1 MRGKALR
8 IPFHLPVRFGVP
20 GAVFEDEILNLSTG
34 GAFIRTTRYHRPG
47 SVIFLEFSLDGVE
60 KTRATGKVMW
70 VTEGVP
76 GNKISF
82 AKGLGVEFQDISAT
96 TRANLGLLAHHFRVF
111 P

>member
-1 MRGKALR
+1 MRANALR

-20 GAVFEDEILNLSTG
+20 GAIFDDEILNLSTG
-34 GAFIRTTRYHRPG
+34 GAFIRTNRYHRPG
-47 SVIFLEFSLDGVE
+47 SLIFLEFSLDGIE

-76 GNKISF
+76 GNTISF
-82 AKGLGVEFQDISAT
+82 AKGLGIEFQDIPPAARAT
-96 TRANLGLLAHHFRVF
+96 LGLLADHFRAF

>member
-20 GAVFEDEILNLSTG
+20 GAVFDDEILNLSTG
-34 GAFIRTTRYHRPG
+34 GAFIRTNRYHKPG
-47 SVIFLEFSLDGVE
+47 SLIFLEFSIDGVE
-60 KTRATGKVMW
+60 KTRATGKVVW

-82 AKGLGVEFQDISAT
+82 AKGLGVEFQNIPVNT
-96 TRANLGLLAHHFRVF
+96 QVTLANLASHFRMF